1 MRIGSPKSFNALT
14 NTVCARDQSHNLK
27 GKIEAMVQSVV
38 AAQELYAKA
47 ALVDRERLSVL
58 QQNCSLVEAE
68 ECFRDAFWQDVRP
81 IVSEWRQ
88 ARGFP
93 VDPLKALADSG
104 YIERVT
110 RDRAARNAGAVSSYA

>member
-93 VDPLKALADSG
+93 VDRLKALADSG